1 MTSSRFSKFVLFCA
15 ASVLSVSCLAQ
26 SYPAKPVRVIVGWPP
41 GGGADIVGRALAQEL
56 SKHFG
61 QQFIVDNRP
70 GASGN
75 IGAALAARSPADGY
89 TVVVVGGNHN
99 TNIHLYKKIGYD
111 PIKDFEPISILTS
124 VSNLL
129 VVHPSVPVRT
139 VGDLVAL
146 ARTKPGQIS
155 YGSAGN
161 GTTGHLAMELLR
173 MTAKID
179 MMHVPY
185 KGSSVFLSDLVG
197 GQLSAGFD
205 NVLSSAPHVKAGRL
219 RGIAT
224 SGARRAPTMPDLPTV
239 AESGFPGFEVPLW
252 QGILAPAGTPRGI
265 VEQLHAAV
273 VASLQK
279 PELRE
284 RFDRLGG
291 EVIGS
296 TPEEFRMFI
305 RREVEKWG
313 KVIRES
319 GIRLD

>member
-1 MTSSRFSKFVLFCA
+1 MKSTSFSKFALCCA

-26 SYPAKPVRVIVGWPP
+26 SYPTKTVRVIVGWPP

-56 SKHFG
+56 GKHFG

-129 VVHPSVPVRT
+129 VVHPSIPVRT
-139 VGDLVAL
+139 VGELVAL
-146 ARTKPGQIS
+146 ARAKPGQIS

-185 KGSSVFLSDLVG
+185 KGSNVFLGDLIG
-197 GQLSAGFD
+197 GQVSVGFD
-205 NVLSSAPHVKAGRL
+205 NVLSSAPHVKTGRL

-224 SGARRAPTMPDLPTV
+224 SGARRAPTLPDLPTV
-239 AESGFPGFEVPLW
+239 AESGFPGFDVPLW

-265 VEQLHAAV
+265 IEQLHTAV

-279 PELRE
+279 PDLRE

-296 TPEEFRMFI
+296 TPEEFRTFI